1 VPHAATQPRAGWR
14 QRAKAHRGSRYAYL
28 ACVFLLGLLVI
39 LACLGLWTFLPAPLA
54 IPPMLI
60 GVWIWST
67 EFPFAGGL
75 LDWLKDKGQTARDY
89 AKDHPVKFGLATVA
103 GFVVAAAA
111 YWAFF
116 QLL

>member
-1 VPHAATQPRAGWR
+1 VPHAATQSPGWKNR
-14 QRAKAHRGSRYAYL
+14 VKAKRGTRYTYQA
-28 ACVFLLGLLVI
+28 AVFLLGLLVI

-67 EFPFAGGL
+67 EFRFADRL
-75 LDWLKDKGQTARDY
+75 LAWLKDKAQAGRAN
-89 AKDHPVKFGLATVA
+89 AKKHPVKFGLITAA
-103 GFVVAAAA
+103 GFLLAAAG

-116 QLL
+116 QLV